1 MSPANDNI
9 TKKVKIKILPL
20 TDFSEKRFIDFFKVF
35 SDFVR
40 VKYNG
45 TTIFIDPA
53 PDVRYIEMWKDNIC
67 LSLYSEDR
75 FYTDPD
81 YNLKCWEGKIH
92 QDSKRYYHYGYI
104 GVKLLPGESEDISIL
119 FTKQKIYEI
128 FDEYLQILKDYKKAL
143 KGPIV
148 RNTPVRLKKGSTSRR
163 GRPRKNSTEESKTTS
178 NNKPRKKYYKKK
190 SSPNKN
196 KKTENKPS

>member
-1 MSPANDNI
+1 MSLANDNI

-148 RNTPVRLKKGSTSRR
+148 RNTPVRLKKGSTSKR

>member
-1 MSPANDNI
+1 MSLANDNI

-163 GRPRKNSTEESKTTS
+163 GRPRKNSTEESKTAS

>member
-1 MSPANDNI
+1 MSLTNDII

>member
-1 MSPANDNI
+1 MSLTNDNI

-143 KGPIV
+143 RGPIV

-163 GRPRKNSTEESKTTS
+163 GRPRKNITEESNKPS

>member
-163 GRPRKNSTEESKTTS
+163 GRPRKNSTEESNKPS

-196 KKTENKPS
+196 KNTENKPS

>member
-9 TKKVKIKILPL
+9 TKKVKVKILPL

-75 FYTDPD
+75 FYTDPE
-81 YNLKCWEGKIH
+81 YNLKCWEGKIR

-104 GVKLLPGESEDISIL
+104 GVKLLPGESEDIKTL

-128 FDEYLQILKDYKKAL
+128 FDEYLKILKEYKQVL

-148 RNTPVRLKKGSTSRR
+148 RNTPAKLKKTSKPRR
-163 GRPRKNSTEESKTTS
+163 GRPRKETTEDNKPSD
-178 NNKPRKKYYKKK
+178 NKPRKRKYYKKK
-190 SSPNKN
+190 SSTNKN
-196 KKTENKPS
+196 KNVENKPS

>member
-1 MSPANDNI
+1 MSLANDNI

-148 RNTPVRLKKGSTSRR
+148 RNTPVRLKKNTSRR

>member
-1 MSPANDNI
+1 MSLTNDNI

-148 RNTPVRLKKGSTSRR
+148 RNTPVRLKKNSNTRR
-163 GRPRKNSTEESKTTS
+163 GRPRKTEE

-190 SSPNKN
+190 SGTNKN

>member
-163 GRPRKNSTEESKTTS
+163 GRPRKNNNEESKTTS

>member
-1 MSPANDNI
+1 MSLTNDII

-163 GRPRKNSTEESKTTS
+163 GRPRKNITEESNKPS

>member
-143 KGPIV
+143 KEPIV

-163 GRPRKNSTEESKTTS
+163 GRPRKNNNEESKTTS

>member
-163 GRPRKNSTEESKTTS
+163 GKPRKNNNEESKTTS

>member
-148 RNTPVRLKKGSTSRR
+148 RNTPVRLKKGSTSRK

-190 SSPNKN
+190 SGPNKN

>member
-1 MSPANDNI
+1 MSLANDNI

>member
-1 MSPANDNI
+1 MSLANDNI

-81 YNLKCWEGKIH
+81 YTLACWEGKIH

-163 GRPRKNSTEESKTTS
+163 GRPRKNITEESNKPS

>member
-163 GRPRKNSTEESKTTS
+163 GRPRKNNNEESKNPS

>member
-148 RNTPVRLKKGSTSRR
+148 RNTPVRLKKGSTSKR
-163 GRPRKNSTEESKTTS
+163 GRPRKNSTEESKTAS

-190 SSPNKN
+190 SSLNKN

>member
-1 MSPANDNI
+1 MSLTNYNI

-20 TDFSEKRFIDFFKVF
+20 TDFSEKRFIDFFKIF
-35 SDFVR
+35 SEFVR

-75 FYTDPD
+75 FYTDPE

-128 FDEYLQILKDYKKAL
+128 FDDYLQILKDYKKDL

-148 RNTPVRLKKGSTSRR
+148 RNTPVRLKKNSSTRR
-163 GRPRKNSTEESKTTS
+163 GRPRKNSTEDNNKPS

-190 SSPNKN
+190 SGPNKN